1 MSKQEKQYI
10 RDVVKKSHL
19 DLLIPKLRNFVKNR
33 AIVYYQMECSAKTS
47 CGQNGRA
54 RIEDIKSFKND
65 FKFIL

>member
-33 AIVYYQMECSAKTS
+33 AIVYY
-47 CGQNGRA
+47 
-54 RIEDIKSFKND
+54 
-65 FKFIL
+65 